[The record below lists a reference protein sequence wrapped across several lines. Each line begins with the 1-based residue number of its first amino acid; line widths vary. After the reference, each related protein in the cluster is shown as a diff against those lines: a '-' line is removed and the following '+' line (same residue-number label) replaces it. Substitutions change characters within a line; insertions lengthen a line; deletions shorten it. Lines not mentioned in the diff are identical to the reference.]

1 MFTVAVKI
9 EGLER
14 RRRSV
19 GLIHVIIGFFLMI
32 KSLDLY
38 RYLGESSVTPI
49 APFAAVAIV
58 SLVYGMFRKR
68 LDITAKHN
76 AGIRLLQTIAFFS
89 FGVLMYRLGKTVDCV
104 GLFIWAF
111 LTLILFFSEKKVF
124 QDTLITFAEEG
135 IKIPGSYKEHLVEWE
150 VLESVT
156 VRHDFITLF
165 HRGKKYLQY
174 QVMQD
179 LSELE
184 VVKMNAFCK
193 EQIEASMV
201 NRESSMDG

>member
-14 RRRSV
+14 RRRST
-19 GLIHVIIGFFLMI
+19 GLIHVIIGFFLLI
-32 KSLDLY
+32 KSLDFY
-38 RYLGESSVTPI
+38 KYFGESSVTPI
-49 APFAAVAIV
+49 ALFAAVAIV
-58 SLVYGMFRKR
+58 SLIYGFFRRR

-76 AGIRLLQTIAFFS
+76 AGIRLLQTISFLS
-89 FGVLMYRLGKTVDCV
+89 FGILMYRLGKTVDYAT
-104 GLFIWAF
+104 LFIWAF
-111 LTLILFFSEKKVF
+111 LTLLLFFSEKKVF
-124 QDTLITFAEEG
+124 QETLLSFTNEG
-135 IKIPGSYKEHLVEWE
+135 IRVPGTYKEHLVEWNL
-150 VLESVT
+150 LESVT

-165 HRGKKYLQY
+165 HKGKKYLQY

-193 EQIEASMV
+193 EQIEASTV
-201 NRESSMDG
+201 GKES